1 MSLPSQAD
9 ILRALGGVVIPDTSD
24 NIVQAGMVSAISV
37 HDGEGGSEPQIQ
49 LVIEIDPAMGERIEV
64 IRQSALAQVKS
75 ATGIG
80 NVSVIMT
87 AHRGSPSV
95 ASSKKA
101 AADQPASPPELPQG
115 VKTIIAV
122 ASAKGGVGKSTTAVN
137 LALALYASGLSV
149 GILDADVHGPSIPR
163 LMNLRE
169 EMEQNEAGLLIPHEA
184 MGIAAMSIGLLV
196 PEEAP
201 VIWRG
206 PMIHGALKQMLHQ
219 VDWGQRDV
227 LILDMPP
234 GTGDVPLSIA
244 QHVPLTG
251 AVIVSTPQ
259 DLALQ
264 DVRKGV
270 AMFAKM
276 GVPLMG
282 MIENMSS
289 FECPHCHGMT
299 PIFGHGG
306 ARVDAER
313 MGIPF
318 LGHMPLA
325 MALRESS
332 DAGAPVV
339 HADPEGSYAQLYK
352 EMAATLRGKMGLT

>member
-1 MSLPSQAD
+1 MPLPSQAD
-9 ILRALGGVVIPDTSD
+9 ILRALGGVELPNSDD
-24 NIVQAGMVSAISV
+24 NIVHAGMVSAISIQG
-37 HDGEGGSEPQIQ
+37 GEDGSEPQIQ
-49 LVIEIDPAMGERIEV
+49 LVIEVDPAMGDGIEA
-64 IRQSALAQVKS
+64 IRQNALAQVRR

-87 AHRGSPSV
+87 AHRGAPATSTSP
-95 ASSKKA
+95 K
-101 AADQPASPPELPQG
+101 DQAQPSNPPELPKG
-115 VKTIIAV
+115 VKNIIAV

-137 LALALYASGLSV
+137 LALALHAAGLSV

-163 LMNLRE
+163 LMGLRE
-169 EMEQNEAGLLIPHEA
+169 AMEQNEEGLLIPHQA

-196 PEEAP
+196 PEDAP
-201 VIWRG
+201 IIWRG

-270 AMFAKM
+270 AMFEKM

-282 MIENMSS
+282 MIENMSA
-289 FECPHCHGMT
+289 FECPHCRGIT

-306 ARVDAER
+306 AREDAER
-313 MGIPF
+313 MNIPF

-325 MALRESS
+325 LALREMS
-332 DAGAPVV
+332 DAGTPVV
-339 HADPEGSYAQLYK
+339 HADPEGTYAMMYHG
-352 EMAATLRGKMGLT
+352 MAAVLRGKMGLT

>member
-1 MSLPSQAD
+1 MPLPSQDD
-9 ILRALGGVVIPDTSD
+9 ILRALGGVEVPNTDD
-24 NIVQAGMVSAISV
+24 NIVHAGMVSAISI
-37 HDGEGGSEPQIQ
+37 HGGEDGREPQIQ
-49 LVIEIDPAMGERIEV
+49 LVIEVDPAMGEAIEV
-64 IRQSALAQVKS
+64 MRQNALAQVQRV
-75 ATGIG
+75 TGAAH
-80 NVSVIMT
+80 VSVIMT
-87 AHRGSPSV
+87 AHKDAPSAAV
-95 ASSKKA
+95 SKKA
-101 AADQPASPPELPQG
+101 ATQSASPPELPQG
-115 VKTIIAV
+115 VKNVIAV

-219 VDWGQRDV
+219 VDWGRRDV

-306 ARVDAER
+306 AREDAHR
-313 MGIPF
+313 MNIPF

-325 MALRESS
+325 MALREAS

-339 HADPEGSYAQLYK
+339 YADPEGTYAQLYK
-352 EMAATLRGKMGLT
+352 EMAGILRGKMGLT

>member
-1 MSLPSQAD
+1 MPLPSQND
-9 ILRALGGVVIPDTSD
+9 ILRALGGVVIPDTND

-37 HDGEGGSEPQIQ
+37 RDGEGGSEPQIQ
-49 LVIEIDPAMGERIEV
+49 LVIEVDPAMGEGIEV
-64 IRQSALAQVKS
+64 IRQNALAQVKS

-87 AHRGSPSV
+87 AHKGAPSA

-101 AADQPASPPELPQG
+101 AAQPANPPELPQG

-149 GILDADVHGPSIPR
+149 GIVDADVHGPSIPR
-163 LMNLRE
+163 LMGLRE
-169 EMEQNEAGLLIPHEA
+169 SMEQNEAGLLIPHES

-206 PMIHGALKQMLHQ
+206 PMIHSALKQMLHQ

-227 LILDMPP
+227 LVLDMPP

-270 AMFAKM
+270 AMFEKLS
-276 GVPLMG
+276 VPLMG
-282 MIENMSS
+282 MIENMSA

-306 ARVDAER
+306 ARADAER

-318 LGHMPLA
+318 LGHIPLA

-352 EMAATLRGKMGLT
+352 AMATTLRGKMGLI